1 MNKKIVILIIVI
13 LLVAVI
19 GAVIYYFMMSSTSK
33 NPCSKYKETDFNISR
48 ECIIH
53 MWNNIAGCPNTPS
66 DIIDYYAQTTKPVGA
81 AAVSIN
87 GTSVASE
94 SITLG
99 SMKADAKEW
108 ARLSDTAH
116 RTKCYGSDTSKWPV
130 A

>member
-1 MNKKIVILIIVI
+1 MNKKVVIIIVVI
-13 LLVAVI
+13 FLIAVI
-19 GAVIYYFMMSSTSK
+19 GAVIYYFTMPSSDNS
-33 NPCSKYKETDFNISR
+33 PCSKYKETDFNISR

-81 AAVSIN
+81 ATVSIN
-87 GTSVASE
+87 GTSVASANR
-94 SITLG
+94 TLG
-99 SMKADAKEW
+99 AMKADAKEW